1 MAGHDPLPP
10 EFGYGPFRVG
20 DARAAGLGE
29 GRLRGSDL
37 DRPFHGVRAWRSLA
51 RPTSRE
57 FGAFPSAE
65 AAAEFVALV
74 SHCLDY
80 APLLRPSRFF
90 SGETAARLWK
100 CPLPTRFEPDAPLHV
115 SVLAPGRAPR
125 GAGVAGARA
134 AATTPIVDRFG
145 LPVSDPAA
153 TWLALASVLGH
164 DDLVAVADHLVLDP
178 ARLDPLDLRPHTSI
192 AELEARLDRFS
203 APGARAA
210 ASALPD
216 VRQGSESRR
225 ETHLRLV
232 LVRGGLPEPELN
244 VDILDDDGRWLG
256 RVDEL
261 FRPWKVIA
269 EYDGEQH
276 RTDSRQYD
284 RDATRLENFA
294 RAGYSTA
301 RIRSETLRQP
311 GLAVER
317 VARLLR
323 DRGWR
328 P

>member
-1 MAGHDPLPP
+1 MAGHDALPP
-10 EFGYGPFRVG
+10 GFEHGPFRVR

-29 GRLRGSDL
+29 GRLRGRDL
-37 DRPFHGVRAWRSLA
+37 GRPFHGVRSPRSA
-51 RPTSRE
+51 PTASPGE
-57 FGAFPSAE
+57 FGSFPSTE
-65 AAAEFVALV
+65 AAEEFVAHF
-74 SHCLDY
+74 SRCLDY
-80 APLLRPSRFF
+80 APLLRPGRFF

-100 CPLPTRFEPDAPLHV
+100 CPLPARFELGAPLQV

-134 AATTPIVDRFG
+134 AATTPIVERFG

-153 TWLALASVLGH
+153 TWLALASVLDH

-178 ARLDPLDLRPHTSI
+178 ARLDPVDLRPHTSI
-192 AELEARLDRFS
+192 AELRARLGRFS

-216 VRQGSESRR
+216 VRQGSESRQ
-225 ETHLRLV
+225 ETRLRLI
-232 LVRGGLPEPELN
+232 LVRAGLPEPELN
-244 VDILDDDGRWLG
+244 VEIFDDDGRWLG

-294 RAGYSTA
+294 RAGYATV
-301 RIRSETLRQP
+301 RIRKETLRRP
-311 GLAVER
+311 ELAVER